1 MSKASFRKVMR
12 DKTIL
17 NRLECHIVF
26 RMLEDNGNVRS
37 DLLSE
42 LLSQPLPLVEGWL
55 QKRQRK
61 PKAE

>member
-1 MSKASFRKVMR
+1 MR

-26 RMLEDNGNVRS
+26 RMLEDNGGNVRS

-42 LLSQPLPLVEGWL
+42 LLSQPLPVVEGWL

-61 PKAE
+61 FRGAE